1 MDIGCELVA
10 RLLNDNRTRFRAL
23 IESHSGDVL
32 GSANFSAEDVKK
44 FRRAR
49 AVGHGVVVFFNQTWE
64 VFLTIRRRSSWERNF
79 TLNLFAIKRYEKK
92 MLSLFLSGNTLDIP
106 VNSKIPEDLRTAV
119 KAMSETNTRE
129 LAEDLAVHHFAVTR
143 HLEQIGRVISELDKP
158 NALDLITEHSLR
170 LGASHFR
177 MKVWFQAENWLCVKN
192 CLLDTIMTA
201 LSLKRKSIP
210 VCGYQKA
217 MDTKRG
223 REIWY
228 RVIQFVI
235 QNMKKGFLAL
245 HELTQNFFRKHIAQ
259 LQMTMANLPKS
270 KESVA
275 PAPSSN
281 KDFPVLEKVDKT
293 QFEQANLPLSIC
305 ILLSE

>member
-49 AVGHGVVVFFNQTWE
+49 AVGHGVVVFFNQ
-64 VFLTIRRRSSWERNF
+64 
-79 TLNLFAIKRYEKK
+79 
-92 MLSLFLSGNTLDIP
+92 
-106 VNSKIPEDLRTAV
+106 
-119 KAMSETNTRE
+119 
-129 LAEDLAVHHFAVTR
+129 
-143 HLEQIGRVISELDKP
+143 VISELDKP

-275 PAPSSN
+275 PNPPSK